1 MYGVF
6 GGTPRYHALV
16 DPSRP
21 PAEEIVT
28 LLMQPRAILENE
40 VRFLLGSEQIR
51 DPAPY
56 NAILAAIAGG
66 ETKFNG
72 IQQLIGVERGALSG
86 SLRTLLELGWIRRE
100 FPFGEN
106 SQRRALYRVADPFLT
121 FLYRFV
127 APLASA
133 LQFSGVRPESHG
145 LWSFLFLSHLTER
158 HITLGE
164 GGYKCL
170 TLWLTLR
177 IAAPPFR
184 CISPSWVTCAQAP
197 LRQQVDAVEIRTVIA
212 IGPVKPATVPT
223 TG

>member
-72 IQQLIGVERGALSG
+72 IQQLIGVERGALSKP
-86 SLRTLLELGWIRRE
+86 LRSLLE
-100 FPFGEN
+100 
-106 SQRRALYRVADPFLT
+106 T
-121 FLYRFV
+121 
-127 APLASA
+127 
-133 LQFSGVRPESHG
+133 G
-145 LWSFLFLSHLTER
+145 LDST
-158 HITLGE
+158 
-164 GGYKCL
+164 
-170 TLWLTLR
+170 R
-177 IAAPPFR
+177 IAF
-184 CISPSWVTCAQAP
+184 
-197 LRQQVDAVEIRTVIA
+197 
-212 IGPVKPATVPT
+212 
-223 TG
+223 